1 MHGSG
6 VWLESLA
13 MVTLWVCFD
22 LLHYKIWLGMSVGI
36 VSNLLT
42 RLDWLGIVFYLVL

>member
-1 MHGSG
+1 MHIGD

-22 LLHYKIWLGMSVGI
+22 LLQKRKEKTTPFGV
-36 VSNLLT
+36 N
-42 RLDWLGIVFYLVL
+42 